1 MSDALQALPHALGVE
16 KAVLSVLFQWPEM
29 FDQCDA
35 LTADHFYLPSHRT
48 LFDAIRQTHA
58 AGHDLELVSFVERL
72 RKIDMLD
79 RVGGPGA
86 ITDIYCYQPGTG
98 ALPRHIEI
106 LTENL
111 VCRLSVKHGNDMIAA
126 GYSSDPETVT
136 DCARTA
142 ATAIEETATGAS
154 APPKLGA
161 ILMESMERFEARV
174 RGTEDSMGIPTLAL
188 LDERLR
194 GLHPGR
200 LWVIGAYPEGGKS
213 VLASQ
218 IILDVALGGAPAIFL
233 SLEMSPRDVMDR
245 MIVQAAR
252 VDAKAF
258 MEPKAYGAEHG
269 TDGITRGLMMP
280 IQRAVAAIKDA
291 PLRVQRPG
299 NRKLSTIIAAIK
311 RARREMGIKVAAV
324 DYLQLVKG
332 SGDAGNREGEIS
344 EVSHALQE
352 VAQDCGIT
360 LLILSQLNADGD
372 TKHGRVIEED
382 ADAVLNIIQDRNKE
396 SDTYKMHRHILIA
409 KDRHYGS
416 GGERVRLILDRERI
430 RFVEGQDQTVQ
441 SKPKFN
447 R

>member
-1 MSDALQALPHALGVE
+1 MNDTVQALPHALGVE
-16 KAVLSVLFQWPEM
+16 KAVLSVLFQWPDM
-29 FDQCDA
+29 IDQCES
-35 LTADHFYLPSHRT
+35 LTAAHFHIPAHRI
-48 LFDAIRQTHA
+48 LFESIRQTHA
-58 AGHDLELVSFVERL
+58 AGHELELVSFVERL
-72 RKIDMLD
+72 RKIDLLD
-79 RVGGPGA
+79 RVGGPA
-86 ITDIYCYQPGTG
+86 AVTDIYSYQPGTK
-98 ALPRHIEI
+98 ALNQHIGI

-111 VCRLSVKHGNDMIAA
+111 VFRLAIEKGAELTAA
-126 GYSSDPETVT
+126 GFSCETETVT
-136 DCARTA
+136 DCARMA
-142 ATAIEETATGAS
+142 ATALEEAMTGATA
-154 APPKLGA
+154 APTLSA
-161 ILMESMERFEARV
+161 ILMDSMDRFEARA
-174 RGTEDSMGIPTLAL
+174 RGTEDSMGIATLPL

-218 IILDVALGGAPAIFL
+218 IILDVALSGSPALFL

-258 MEPKAYGAEHG
+258 MEPKSYGAEHG
-269 TDGITRGLMMP
+269 TEGITLGLMRP

-311 RARREMGIKVAAV
+311 RARREMGILVAAV

-352 VAQDCGIT
+352 VAQDCRIT

-396 SDTYKMHRHILIA
+396 SETYKMHRHILIA

-416 GGERVRLILDRERI
+416 GGERVHLILDRERI

-441 SKPKFN
+441 TKPKFQ